1 MTEKEKML
9 AGKIYDPHDEEL
21 RAISSR
27 THALCL
33 KYNNTPD
40 TKFKKRE
47 KLLAE
52 ILPNKG
58 AGTYLQG
65 PVQFDYGVFT
75 KVGKNFYANFNLTVL
90 DTCPVTIGD
99 NVFLGPNVSILT
111 PIHPF
116 RYEDRNP
123 YLHEK
128 GYITDKEYGAPII
141 IGDNCWIAGNVTIL
155 AGAKIGSGCVI
166 GAGAVVAGEIP
177 DNTLA
182 YGVPCK
188 PVRKIT
194 AKDAIELK
202 KELF

>member
-1 MTEKEKML
+1 ML
-9 AGKIYDPHDEEL
+9 AGKIYDPHDKEL

-27 THALCL
+27 AHRLCAE
-33 KYNNTPD
+33 YNRTPE
-40 TKFKKRE
+40 TKLKKRE
-47 KLLAE
+47 KILDALLPDRGE
-52 ILPNKG
+52 G
-58 AGTYLQG
+58 AYLQG

-99 NVFLGPNVSILT
+99 NVFLGPNVSVLT
-111 PIHPF
+111 PLHPLRF
-116 RYEDRNP
+116 EDRNP
-123 YLHEK
+123 YLHEN
-128 GYITDKEYGAPII
+128 GYVTDREYGAPVT

-166 GAGAVVAGEIP
+166 GAGSVVSGEIP
-177 DNTLA
+177 AGTLA

-194 AKDAIELK
+194 EKDAIDLK
-202 KELF
+202 RQLF